1 MQLEEPQ
8 LQQHQHDGEG
18 ARDGPATLHRVPN
31 QLGRHAKEAG
41 APSRGQAEP
50 EGCGGVL
57 PEPYTYT
64 VLCVTLGS

>member
-1 MQLEEPQ
+1 MGIVMEKRLNTKV
-8 LQQHQHDGEG
+8 
-18 ARDGPATLHRVPN
+18 AV
-31 QLGRHAKEAG
+31 
-41 APSRGQAEP
+41 RGQAEP